1 MGVATSL
8 FQRYLPPASQ
18 WTTEI
23 IDAVPFIVIALFLIY
38 SLVRRGR
45 VGESR
50 RVGRR
55 ARPGHHAA
63 G

>member
-8 FQRYLPPASQ
+8 IQRYLPPDSN

-38 SLVRRGR
+38 NLFRRG
-45 VGESR
+45 S
-50 RVGRR
+50 GRE
-55 ARPGHHAA
+55 A
-63 G
+63 